1 MSERLGR
8 SAAPFVGDAVWR
20 EGFRVSDLM
29 LGLIDLSKKMPF
41 GKWEKENTKGIML
54 PCADNKGEKG
64 HKLLFVK
71 R

>member
-1 MSERLGR
+1 MSERLRR

-54 PCADNKGEKG
+54 RALVTKERRVRSCS
-64 HKLLFVK
+64 L
-71 R
+71 